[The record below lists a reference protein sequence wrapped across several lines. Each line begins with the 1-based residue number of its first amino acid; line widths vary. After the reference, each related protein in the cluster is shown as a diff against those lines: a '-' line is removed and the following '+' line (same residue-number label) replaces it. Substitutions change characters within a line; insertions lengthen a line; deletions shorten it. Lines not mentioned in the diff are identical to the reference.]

1 MNIVRWNFHAEDAEI
16 LTPSEGDRIIGNLE
30 VWVRQNCGYFLMG
43 LSQEAVIMSHIQGLG
58 NSERDCEE
66 DEKLKRGEKVR
77 YDGLFPGV

>member
-1 MNIVRWNFHAEDAEI
+1 
-16 LTPSEGDRIIGNLE
+16 
-30 VWVRQNCGYFLMG
+30 
-43 LSQEAVIMSHIQGLG
+43 MSHIQGLG